1 MSKIIIRES
10 KEQPNYDSSEL
21 DIELLLQQ
29 GGEILRRE
37 IRNLMMESTGKKLSP
52 ASARDLVSYIRLLD
66 DLREKQLSAA
76 ADMTDEELATAL
88 TGSTSPA
95 KL

>member
-10 KEQPNYDSSEL
+10 KQEPDYSSSEL
-21 DIELLLQQ
+21 DVELLLQQ

-52 ASARDLVSYIRLLD
+52 TSARDLVSYIRLLD
-66 DLREKQLSAA
+66 DLREKQKEVASN
-76 ADMTDEELATAL
+76 MTDEELAIAL
-88 TGSTSPA
+88 SGSASQA
-95 KL
+95 KP